1 MRFLNFTATLLLV
14 LLFAPGK
21 GFSQAPDLGLTA
33 SFALFTAAGAFNGDP
48 GSSVTGDIG
57 TNVGAFTPPGF
68 LVGNIHIS
76 DPVTA
81 QAAADVAVAYGFLD
95 GLTCGLVLNTPFG
108 NNQSL
113 TPNIYCI
120 GSAAVLNA
128 TLTLD
133 GGGDPGSIFIFQI
146 DGALSTNPGSNI
158 VLTNGANLCNVYW
171 QVNGAFNH
179 NGTTFQGTVIAAGAL
194 NFGTGAQ
201 LTGRG
206 LSTMGA
212 INMSANNV
220 TLPNG
225 CLCELDV
232 TCPDP
237 DGGSFSCINN
247 IPVGA
252 AADVTVN
259 SACGTPAVTISNT
272 STGSG
277 CLASPYV
284 LTRTYTV
291 TDEGGHSTD
300 CVVTYTAI
308 DQTAPTITCP
318 AGLFVSCANNVPA
331 ATPASVV
338 TSDNCGGAVSVV
350 SLGDVISNQTCANRY
365 TITRTYRASDFCGS
379 TATCSQTITVNDIAA
394 PSITCPAN
402 IVVSCASAVP
412 APDPASITATDL
424 CGGAVTV
431 VLVGDVITPGIC
443 ANRFTV
449 TRTYLATDLCGN
461 LATCAQIITVNDIT
475 APSITCPANVTVS
488 CASAVP
494 PASPASV
501 IATDL
506 CGGAVTLVLVDDVIT
521 PGTCA
526 NRFTVTR
533 TYSATDLCFNT
544 ATCAQ
549 IITVNDIT
557 APSISCPA
565 NVTVSCAGNVPA
577 AAPASVIASD
587 LCGGTVTVVLVGDV
601 ITPGTCANRFTI
613 TRTYSAT
620 DLCGNSATCAQ
631 IITVNDITAPSISCP
646 ANVLVSCASD
656 VPAAAPASVI
666 ASDNCGG
673 AVTVVLVGD
682 VITPGACANRFT
694 VTRTYRAT
702 DLCGNSATCA
712 QIITVNDIIA
722 PTIINPPVNVTVE
735 CFLIPAV
742 PPLPTATD
750 NCAGTVIVTLL
761 SEIQTPGICPTL
773 YTLTRTWRATDVCG
787 NSATVSQVITVID
800 TYAPQFTVPPVDVV
814 LECDLNTNEDT
825 YQDWL
830 DNHGGAVVFDCS
842 EVTWTWIYS
851 PLFTM
856 PSECGGTSQR
866 LIRFIATDECGNSA
880 FLDARFTIIDT
891 TPPIFTVLPQNL
903 FIDCWMGEQGE
914 AQIIDWLDNYG
925 FAEVTDACG
934 SVETSVVFLS
944 ETQDCPGTFH
954 RTYQFRATDECG
966 NTTFV
971 TANFG
976 IIDTVP
982 PVIMSC
988 PESNVLLTC
997 EFDIPAADPAGVKAM
1012 DMCSAVTISVIDSF
1026 SVGVGCEYWQMTKS
1040 YVYAATDACGNVS
1053 TCYQSFQVVD
1063 SIPPIYSGPDTIFV
1077 PCVSDLPGPG
1087 DIEDVLAQYF
1097 VDNCYTI
1104 ICVNESVVQNSPTS
1118 VTFCVNFKDLC
1129 VNWAPKMK
1137 VTFIANG
1144 GCKPICSVPQA
1155 TWGNTSGE
1163 INGNLTTEVIQQLIS
1178 KNGAVKAGKLGKL
1191 ISVTS
1196 ATCLQNM
1203 LPGNGTTAQ
1212 FSPGKHTFSSANECN
1227 SASSLLNADGT
1238 LKNKVAANVLAL
1250 QLNIWY
1256 NQTFNERNLGV
1267 QTFSSMPSCLV
1278 DSVVLGKLEV
1288 DHANV
1293 QGLLHLSNDYLAGVG
1308 FYPQNFGTPLNNALE
1323 NVSSFWQNCQMNDP
1337 CSISNNLSVAG
1348 KLITENQE
1356 GMQDGTIL
1364 LSRSSNNSLLP
1375 DQLIQTDVAGAFEFT
1390 NAIPF
1395 AGEYQITPAS
1405 AGMEYL
1411 NGVTTYDLVLIS
1423 KHILGLTPFNSA
1435 YKMIAADANR
1445 SGSITTLDIVELRKL
1460 ILGTYEELPNNTA
1473 WRFVDQSFVFPNPF
1487 NPFST
1492 AFPEN
1497 KTKGSVQGSQMA
1509 EDFVSVKIGD
1519 VNGTAKANGLIAS
1532 EARSSNAL
1540 LFDLDN
1546 RMVRSGE
1553 IFEVKMRADQIVEG
1567 YQFTLHTEGLEVLE
1581 VSGKQMSLSNFAV
1594 FNSEAAL
1601 TTSWSMPEGTTAEV
1615 AEFTLKFRA
1624 TQSGQLNEM
1633 LGISSRIT
1641 LSEAYNA
1648 KESNDSKVMDVAL
1661 RFHDNE
1667 GSIIRGNEFELYQ
1680 NAPNPFV
1687 DKTVIAFNLPEATQA
1702 TLTIYDQTGRL
1713 VYTQVGDFAKGYN
1726 TFSIDGQ
1733 LISTTGTL
1741 LYKLET
1747 ATNLA
1752 IRKMI
1757 QIK

>member
-1 MRFLNFTATLLLV
+1 MRFLNFTAALLLV
-14 LLFAPGK
+14 LLFAPRK
-21 GFSQAPDLGLTA
+21 GFSQAPDLGVTA

-68 LVGNIHIS
+68 LVGNIHIA

-95 GLTCGLVLNTPFG
+95 GLTCGLVLATPFG
-108 NNQSL
+108 NNQTL

-133 GGGDPGSIFIFQI
+133 GGGDPGAIFIFQI

-171 QVNGAFNH
+171 QINGAFNH

-194 NFGTGAQ
+194 NFGFGAQ

-247 IPVGA
+247 IPAGT

-259 SACGTPAVTISNT
+259 SACGTPTVTISNT

-284 LTRTYTV
+284 LNRTYTV

-308 DQTAPTITCP
+308 DEIPPTITCP

-331 ATPASVV
+331 AAPAAVI

-350 SLGDVISNQTCANRY
+350 SLEDVISNQTCANRY
-365 TITRTYRASDFCGS
+365 TITRTYRASDLCGNS
-379 TATCSQTITVNDIAA
+379 ATCSQTITVNDVTA
-394 PSITCPAN
+394 PSITCPTN
-402 IVVSCASAVP
+402 VTVSCASAVP
-412 APDPASITATDL
+412 PPAPASVTATDL

-431 VLVGDVITPGIC
+431 VLVGDVTTPGIC
-443 ANRFTV
+443 DNRFTV
-449 TRTYLATDLCGN
+449 TRTYRATDLCGN
-461 LATCAQIITVNDIT
+461 SATCAQIIIVNDIT

-494 PASPASV
+494 PPAPASV
-501 IATDL
+501 TATDL
-506 CGGAVTLVLVDDVIT
+506 CGGAVTVAL
-521 PGTCA
+521 A
-526 NRFTVTR
+526 
-533 TYSATDLCFNT
+533 
-544 ATCAQ
+544 
-549 IITVNDIT
+549 
-557 APSISCPA
+557 
-565 NVTVSCAGNVPA
+565 
-577 AAPASVIASD
+577 
-587 LCGGTVTVVLVGDV
+587 GDV

-613 TRTYSAT
+613 TRTYRAT
-620 DLCGNSATCAQ
+620 DLCFNSATCAQ
-631 IITVNDITAPSISCP
+631 TITVNDITAPSISCP

-682 VITPGACANRFT
+682 VITPGACANRST

-722 PTIINPPVNVTVE
+722 PTIINPPANVTVE

-742 PPLPTATD
+742 PPPPTATD
-750 NCAGTVIVTLL
+750 NCAGIVIVTYLG
-761 SEIQTPGICPTL
+761 EIKTPGICPTL

-787 NSATVSQVITVID
+787 NSVTASQVITVID
-800 TYAPQFTVPPVDVV
+800 TYAPQFTVIPVDVV
-814 LECDLNTNEDT
+814 LECDLNTHEDT

-830 DNHGGAVVFDCS
+830 DNHGGAVVFECS

-891 TPPIFTVLPQNL
+891 TPPIFTVLPQDL

-1118 VTFCVNFKDLC
+1118 ITFCVNFKDLC

-1155 TWGNTSGE
+1155 IWGNTSGE
-1163 INGNLTTEVIQQLIS
+1163 INGELTTEVIQQLIS
-1178 KNGAVKAGKLGKL
+1178 KNGAVKTGKLGKL

-1278 DSVVLGKLEV
+1278 DSIVLGKLEV

-1323 NVSSFWQNCQMNDP
+1323 NVSSFWQNCQLNDP
-1337 CSISNNLSVAG
+1337 CSISNHLSVAG
-1348 KLITENQE
+1348 KLNTEHQE
-1356 GMQDGTIL
+1356 GMQNGTIL

-1375 DQLIQTDVAGAFEFT
+1375 DQLIQTNVAGAFEFT
-1390 NAIPF
+1390 NAIPLD
-1395 AGEYQITPAS
+1395 GDYQITPSS
-1405 AGMEYL
+1405 AEMEYL

-1423 KHILGLTPFNSA
+1423 KHILGLVPFNSA

-1497 KTKGSVQGSQMA
+1497 KTRGSVQGSQMA

-1519 VNGTAKANGLIAS
+1519 VNGTAKANGLMTS
-1532 EARSSNAL
+1532 EERSSNAL
-1540 LFDLDN
+1540 LFDLDH
-1546 RMVRSGE
+1546 RMVRYDE
-1553 IFEVKMRADQIVEG
+1553 IFEVNLRADQIVEG
-1567 YQFTLHTEGLEVLE
+1567 YQFTLNTVGLEILE
-1581 VSGKQMSLSNFAV
+1581 VSGKQMSQGNFAV

-1601 TTSWSMPEGTTAEV
+1601 TTSWSMPEGATAEV

-1641 LSEAYNA
+1641 MSEAYSA
-1648 KESNDSKVMDVAL
+1648 KESNDSKVIDVAL
-1661 RFHDNE
+1661 RFHNNE
-1667 GSIIRGNEFELYQ
+1667 GSITQGNEFELYQ

-1702 TLTIYDQTGRL
+1702 TLTIYDQTARL
-1713 VYTQVGDFAKGYN
+1713 VYTQVGDFDKGYN
-1726 TFSIDGQ
+1726 TFIIDGQ

-1747 ATNLA
+1747 ATDLA